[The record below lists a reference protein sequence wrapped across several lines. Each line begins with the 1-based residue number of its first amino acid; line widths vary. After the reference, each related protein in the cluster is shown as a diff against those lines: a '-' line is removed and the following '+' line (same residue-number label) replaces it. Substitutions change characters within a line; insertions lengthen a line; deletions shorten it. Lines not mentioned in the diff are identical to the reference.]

1 MQILPFV
8 FDDLAPIENLKGGH
22 NLAGAAMIKESGV
35 PDDRIDK
42 RTETTTAQE
51 CNPVVAD
58 RNYSCTTDAES
69 RSHSL
74 TFGLDIMK
82 GLPEPIY
89 EKQPTSSLSKFK
101 HPTLQEASSRDCGS
115 VSSLTPNSGQF
126 SNMSHSTLA
135 LAEVQDSL
143 ATQFTSK
150 VVWPDPRSEV
160 RGNAQQGD
168 YASIQGTV
176 LAEEGQD
183 WDMAGTKSTAEVL
196 IDAIFPATVDS
207 CMQQGLTPSPASTR
221 EVSPIA
227 LLIMI
232 DSKHIPNDLS
242 EGDAGRI
249 EKLAELLECARSY
262 QDAYQL
268 RRLLLLHAP
277 GQTNKRDPA
286 PNLALV
292 NAARVPPDEARR
304 RLEAL
309 RPKMLVMRSG
319 VDVQSR
325 LLDVLGWCV
334 NTLAEDGFWK
344 MLLPVTSD
352 LWLRAP
358 DEAHLQDVEST
369 LLFIYLWSQ
378 QPSQSG
384 RHNLISDSVCS
395 RSSCVPA
402 FALAWG
408 ITVAEVLSLV
418 ANYIIS
424 TLGPHE
430 LCEKAT
436 LARRALTAA
445 TVGYQTVERNK
456 GSQDLLAS
464 LRDARIT
471 IHHQSGL
478 QSNTEEYAALVRTAI
493 RNVVERSFH
502 LELEISALGD
512 ARPQNRLSQTSIS
525 PSYSPTMLSTPRSSW
540 SGFQSFK
547 LTGRRALQIWANT
560 NKSNED
566 VQSLLSSRR
575 WSQDSP
581 MRSALTI
588 QSTTISAHEVIME
601 DDNEI

>member
-1 MQILPFV
+1 M
-8 FDDLAPIENLKGGH
+8 IE
-22 NLAGAAMIKESGV
+22 
-35 PDDRIDK
+35 
-42 RTETTTAQE
+42 
-51 CNPVVAD
+51 
-58 RNYSCTTDAES
+58 
-69 RSHSL
+69 
-74 TFGLDIMK
+74 
-82 GLPEPIY
+82 
-89 EKQPTSSLSKFK
+89 
-101 HPTLQEASSRDCGS
+101 
-115 VSSLTPNSGQF
+115 
-126 SNMSHSTLA
+126 
-135 LAEVQDSL
+135 
-143 ATQFTSK
+143 
-150 VVWPDPRSEV
+150 
-160 RGNAQQGD
+160 
-168 YASIQGTV
+168 
-176 LAEEGQD
+176 
-183 WDMAGTKSTAEVL
+183 
-196 IDAIFPATVDS
+196 
-207 CMQQGLTPSPASTR
+207 
-221 EVSPIA
+221 
-227 LLIMI
+227 
-232 DSKHIPNDLS
+232 SKHISNDLS

-249 EKLAELLECARSY
+249 EKLAELLECARLY

-277 GQTNKRDPA
+277 RQTNKRDPA

-352 LWLRAP
+352 LWLRAS
-358 DEAHLQDVEST
+358 DEAHLQDIEST

-512 ARPQNRLSQTSIS
+512 ARPQNRLSQTSMS
-525 PSYSPTMLSTPRSSW
+525 PSYSLTMLSTPRSSW

-547 LTGRRALQIWANT
+547 MTGRRASQIWDDT